1 MPEYKMRVCP
11 WCNREMK
18 CYFVTGVASDGR
30 PWCDW
35 VCIECQQAASE
46 MRDLL
51 VEQEVRT

>member
-1 MPEYKMRVCP
+1 MPEYKMSVCP
-11 WCNREMK
+11 WCNRETK
-18 CYFVTGVASDGR
+18 CYFVTGIASDGR

-51 VEQEVRT
+51 VEQEIDK